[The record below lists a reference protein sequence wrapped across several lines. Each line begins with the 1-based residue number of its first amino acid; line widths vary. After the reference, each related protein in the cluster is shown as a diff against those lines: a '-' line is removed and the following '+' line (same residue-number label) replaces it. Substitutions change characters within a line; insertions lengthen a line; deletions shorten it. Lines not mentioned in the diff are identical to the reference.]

1 MIERQFINQKLREFQ
16 IQEHIGRIFNKTGF
30 SHIEI
35 KRTPLGENVIVYT
48 TRPGIVVGKKG
59 ENIKKLTAL
68 LKNKY
73 KLENPQLEIGEL
85 PSPML
90 DVDYVADR
98 IASSIERFSQKRF
111 KAIGYRVLQDV
122 MDAGAIGA
130 EIVLS
135 GKIPSARARSW
146 RFSAGYLKKSGDINQ
161 TQISKKNVGFTTKM
175 GTIGISVR
183 IMTPDIQLTD
193 KLLASK
199 LEEITIQLQ
208 EVDHKE
214 INPDK
219 TVKVSSVGDMDVLE
233 VTEEKPSEEK
243 SEKIVKKATKK
254 VAKKTT
260 KKVSKKT
267 TKKTTKKLPDK
278 KEPEV
283 KEKKAE

>member
-1 MIERQFINQKLREFQ
+1 MIERQFINQKLKEFQ
-16 IQEHIGRIFNKTGF
+16 IEEHIGRIFNKTGF

-135 GKIPSARARSW
+135 GKIPSARARTW

-161 TQISKKNVGFTTKM
+161 TQISKKNVSFITRM
-175 GTIGISVR
+175 GAIGISVR

-193 KLLASK
+193 RLLASK
-199 LEEITIQLQ
+199 IEEITLQLK
-208 EVDHKE
+208 ELKLKE
-214 INPDK
+214 IETGK
-219 TVKVSSVGDMDVLE
+219 IVEVSSVGEIVVLE
-233 VTEEKPSEEK
+233 VKEEKPKE
-243 SEKIVKKATKK
+243 IKKATKK
-254 VAKKTT
+254 VAKKA
-260 KKVSKKT
+260 
-267 TKKTTKKLPDK
+267 TKKTLEK
-278 KEPEV
+278 KE
-283 KEKKAE
+283 KNKK

>member
-1 MIERQFINQKLREFQ
+1 MIERQFINQKLKEFQ

-85 PSPML
+85 TSPML

-122 MDAGAIGA
+122 MDAGAIGT

-135 GKIPSARARSW
+135 GKIPSARAKSW

-161 TQISKKNVGFTTKM
+161 TKISKKNVNFTTRM

-199 LEEITIQLQ
+199 IEEITLQLK
-208 EVDHKE
+208 EIEHKE
-214 INPDK
+214 IEPDK
-219 TVKVSSVGDMDVLE
+219 VVKVSSVEDISVLE
-233 VTEEKPSEEK
+233 VAEKKTKEK
-243 SEKIVKKATKK
+243 KPEKINKKITI
-254 VAKKTT
+254 KKTT
-260 KKVSKKT
+260 N
-267 TKKTTKKLPDK
+267 K
-278 KEPEV
+278 KESEA
-283 KEKKAE
+283 KEKKVE

>member
-1 MIERQFINQKLREFQ
+1 MIERQFINQKLKEFQ

-90 DVDYVADR
+90 DVDYVSDR

-111 KAIGYRVLQDV
+111 KAIGYRVLQDI

-161 TQISKKNVGFTTKM
+161 TQISKKNVSFTTKM

-199 LEEITIQLQ
+199 IEEITLQL
-208 EVDHKE
+208 KE
-214 INPDK
+214 IAHKKIEADK
-219 TVKVSSVGDMDVLE
+219 TVKVSSLGDISVLE
-233 VTEEKPSEEK
+233 VTEEKSNEEK
-243 SEKIVKKATKK
+243 SEKEVKKATKKVVKKTTKKATKK
-254 VAKKTT
+254 VAKK
-260 KKVSKKT
+260 VSSKKESE
-267 TKKTTKKLPDK
+267 K
-278 KEPEV
+278 KEKNVE
-283 KEKKAE
+283 

>member
-1 MIERQFINQKLREFQ
+1 MIERQFINQKLKEFQ
-16 IQEHIGRIFNKTGF
+16 IEEHIGRIFNKTGF

-135 GKIPSARARSW
+135 GKIPSARARTW

-161 TQISKKNVGFTTKM
+161 TQISKKNVSFITRM
-175 GTIGISVR
+175 GAIGISVR

-193 KLLASK
+193 RLLASK
-199 LEEITIQLQ
+199 IEEITLQLK
-208 EVDHKE
+208 ELKLKE
-214 INPDK
+214 IE
-219 TVKVSSVGDMDVLE
+219 T
-233 VTEEKPSEEK
+233 
-243 SEKIVKKATKK
+243 ATKK
-254 VAKKTT
+254 VAKKA
-260 KKVSKKT
+260 
-267 TKKTTKKLPDK
+267 TKKTLEK
-278 KEPEV
+278 KE
-283 KEKKAE
+283 KNKK